1 MTSEDRKRFT
11 VISNKDLEDK
21 TEFKGKYRSYQ
32 TNPLKEK
39 LMKFTNNEAG
49 PKFSIEDLLKW

>member
-1 MTSEDRKRFT
+1 MTVENKKRFT
-11 VISNKDLEDK
+11 VISNTELENEADSR
-21 TEFKGKYRSYQ
+21 ERHRAYQ

-49 PKFSIEDLLKW
+49 KKFGVEDLLKW